1 VTAIG
6 RPLDRVDG
14 PLKVCGQA
22 HYTGDIAVA
31 RMAHAVLVTSSI
43 ASGRVAAIDT
53 AAAQRAPGVVAV
65 ITHLNAMKLPQGGR
79 AAVQPPEGRVL
90 SLLQDDQ
97 VAYANQPVAVVVAE
111 TDAQAAGAA
120 ALVRVTYER
129 APVRGDFAAA
139 RRDAYPPSQDKM
151 NKMPPDTSR
160 GDIEGG
166 LRSAARRH
174 EAVYTTPFQHHNPL
188 EPHATLARWEGER
201 LEIEDSSQYVAGV
214 RRTLAKTFGID
225 PSLVHVRSAFVGG
238 AFGGKG
244 SAWSHVVLAAM
255 ASRQV
260 GRPVR
265 LALERPQLFGPVG
278 GRPHTWQA
286 IRMGCDADGRLTA
299 LEHRSTSTTSTIEDW
314 VETCA
319 VVTRMLYASP
329 AVATTHRLAKMNVGT
344 PTFQRAPGES
354 SGMFALES
362 AMDEMAIAAGLDPI
376 EFRLRNDAKR
386 DDQKD
391 APFSSKALAECYR
404 IGADKIGWSR
414 RQSIPG
420 ALHDGH
426 WLVGLGCASATRPA
440 KRSPCAARV
449 RLTADGRALVGS
461 STAELGTGSYTVM
474 AQIAADGLG
483 LPVERVRFELGDTD
497 LPEAPISAGSMTVES
512 VGSAIDDACANVR
525 RQLVAL
531 AVADH
536 ESPLH
541 GLGPEDVTVE
551 DGWLRERAG
560 TGRRDNVAVLLS
572 RRGSA
577 PLVADGSSQPG
588 EEDKQFSMNSFG
600 AVFAEVHVDRD
611 LGIVRVP
618 RIVARFGA
626 GRVIN
631 AKTAH
636 SQLLGGI
643 VWGLGMA
650 LTEESVLDPRHAR
663 FVNANLAEYHVIV
676 NADVGEIDCAFVDEV
691 DPHVNSLGAK
701 GLGEVAMTGVMGA
714 VANAIFNATG
724 RRVRDLPI
732 TLDKLLSRV
741 P

>member
-1 VTAIG
+1 MTAIG
-6 RPLDRVDG
+6 QPLDRVDG

-22 HYTGDIAVA
+22 HYTGDIAVP
-31 RMAHAVLVTSSI
+31 RMAHAVLVTSGI

-53 AAAQRAPGVVAV
+53 GAAQRAPGVVA
-65 ITHLNAMKLPQGGR
+65 ILTHLNAMRLPQGGR
-79 AAVQPPEGRVL
+79 AAVKPPEGRVL

-97 VAYANQPVAVVVAE
+97 VAYAQQPVAVVVAE
-111 TDAQAAGAA
+111 TVEQADGAA
-120 ALVRVTYER
+120 ALVRVTYEH
-129 APVRGDFAAA
+129 APARGDFAAA
-139 RRDAYPPSQDKM
+139 RRDAYPPDKV
-151 NKMPPDTSR
+151 NGEPPDTSR
-160 GDIEGG
+160 GDVEGG
-166 LRSAARRH
+166 LRAAAHRH
-174 EAVYTTPFQHHNPL
+174 EAVYTTPFQHHNPM
-188 EPHATLARWEGER
+188 EPHATLARWDGDR
-201 LEIEDSSQYVAGV
+201 LEIEDSTQFVAGV
-214 RRTLAKTFGID
+214 RRTLARTFGID
-225 PSLVHVRSAFVGG
+225 LARVHVRSSFVGG

-255 ASRQV
+255 AAKQL

-265 LALERPQLFGPVG
+265 LVLQRPQLFGPVG

-314 VETCA
+314 VESCA

-329 AVATTHRLAKMNVGT
+329 AVATAHRLAKMNVGT

-362 AMDEMAIAAGLDPI
+362 AMDEMALAAGLDPI
-376 EFRLRNDAKR
+376 EFRRRNDAQR
-386 DDQKD
+386 DDQKGV
-391 APFSSKALAECYR
+391 PFSSKALMQCYR
-404 IGADKIGWSR
+404 IGAERIGWSR
-414 RQSIPG
+414 RRTPPG
-420 ALHDGH
+420 ALRDGP
-426 WLVGLGCASATRPA
+426 WRIGLGCASATRPA

-449 RLTADGRALVGS
+449 RLTADGRALVSS

-512 VGSAIDDACANVR
+512 VGSAIDDACANAR

-531 AVADH
+531 AVGDR

-541 GLGPEDVTVE
+541 GLAAGDITLE

-560 TGRRDNVAVLLS
+560 TGRRDNIAVLLS
-572 RRGSA
+572 RRGGA
-577 PLVADGSSQPG
+577 PLVADGSSKPG
-588 EEDKQFSMNSFG
+588 EEEKQFSMNSFG

-626 GRVIN
+626 GRIIN

-650 LTEESVLDPRHAR
+650 LTEESVLDPRYAR

-701 GLGEVAMTGVMGA
+701 GLGEVAMTGVTGA

-724 RRVRDLPI
+724 RRVRELPI
-732 TLDKLLSRV
+732 TPDKLL
-741 P
+741 

>member
-1 VTAIG
+1 MNAIG
-6 RPLDRVDG
+6 APLDRVDG

-22 HYTGDIAVA
+22 RYTGDIAVP

-53 AAAQRAPGVVAV
+53 AAAQRAPGVVTIISHV
-65 ITHLNAMKLPQGGR
+65 NAMKLPQGGK
-79 AAVQPPEGRVL
+79 AAVKPPEGRVL

-97 VAYANQPVAVVVAE
+97 IAYANQPVAVVVAE
-111 TDAQAAGAA
+111 TFEQASGAA

-129 APVRGDFAAA
+129 APVRGDFAAE
-139 RRDAYPPSQDKM
+139 RRHEYPPDQV
-151 NKMPPDTSR
+151 NGGPPDTSR
-160 GDIEGG
+160 GDVDAG

-174 EAVYTTPFQHHNPL
+174 EAVYTTPFEHHNPM
-188 EPHATLARWEGER
+188 EPHATLARWDGER
-201 LEIEDSSQYVAGV
+201 LEIEDSTQYVAGV
-214 RRTLAKTFGID
+214 RRTLARAFGID
-225 PSLVHVRSAFVGG
+225 PAQVHVRSSFVGG

-255 ASRQV
+255 AARQV

-265 LALERPQLFGPVG
+265 LVMQRPQLFGPVG

-286 IRMGCDADGRLTA
+286 IRMGCDADGRLAA

-314 VETCA
+314 VESCA

-329 AVATTHRLAKMNVGT
+329 AVATAHRLARLDVGT

-386 DDQKD
+386 DEQKN
-391 APFSSKALAECYR
+391 APFSSKALGECYR
-404 IGADKIGWSR
+404 IGAETIGWSR
-414 RQSIPG
+414 RQPTPG
-420 ALHDGH
+420 ALRDGH

-449 RLTADGRALVGS
+449 RLTADGHAQVSS

-512 VGSAIDDACANVR
+512 VGSAIDDACANAR
-525 RQLVAL
+525 RQVLSV
-531 AVADH
+531 AVADPD
-536 ESPLH
+536 SPLH
-541 GLGPEDVTVE
+541 GLAVEDVTIE

-560 TGRRDNVAVLLS
+560 GGRRDSLAVLLS
-572 RRGSA
+572 RRGGA
-577 PLVADGSSQPG
+577 PLVADGSSRPG
-588 EEDKQFSMNSFG
+588 EEEKQFSMNSFG
-600 AVFAEVHVDRD
+600 AVFAQVHVDRD

-626 GRVIN
+626 GRIIN

-650 LTEESVLDPRHAR
+650 LTEESVLDPRYAR

-676 NADVGEIDCAFVDEV
+676 NADVGEIDCAFVDEA

-701 GLGEVAMTGVMGA
+701 GLGEVAMTGVTGA

-732 TLDKLLSRV
+732 TLDKLL
-741 P
+741 

>member
-1 VTAIG
+1 MTVVG

-22 HYTGDIAVA
+22 HYTGDLAVP
-31 RMAHAVLVTSSI
+31 RLAHAVIVGSAI

-53 AAAQRAPGVVAV
+53 TAAQRAPGVIAV
-65 ITHLNAMKLPQGGR
+65 LSHRNAARLPQDGK
-79 AAVQPPEGRVL
+79 AAVKPPEGRVL
-90 SLLQDDQ
+90 SLLQDDRI
-97 VAYANQPVAVVVAE
+97 AYANQPIAVVVAE
-111 TDAQAAGAA
+111 TFEQANGAA

-129 APVRGDFAAA
+129 APVRGDVAAA
-139 RRDAYPPSQDKM
+139 RRDAYVPDKGKM
-151 NKMPPDTSR
+151 NGLPPETRR
-160 GDIEGG
+160 GDVEGG
-166 LRSAARRH
+166 LGAAAHRH
-174 EAVYTTPFQHHNPL
+174 EAVYTTPFQHHNPM
-188 EPHATLARWEGER
+188 EPHATLARWDGER
-201 LEIEDSSQYVAGV
+201 LEIEDSTQYVAGV

-225 PSLVHVRSAFVGG
+225 ASQVHVRSSFVGG

-255 ASRQV
+255 AARQV

-265 LALERPQLFGPVG
+265 LVMQRPQLFGPVG
-278 GRPHTWQA
+278 GRPQTTQSL
-286 IRMGCDADGRLTA
+286 RMGCDGDGRLTA
-299 LEHRSTSTTSTIEDW
+299 LEHTSISTTSTLEDW
-314 VETCA
+314 VETAA

-329 AVATTHRLAKMNVGT
+329 AVATAHRLAQLNVGT

-354 SGMFALES
+354 TGMFALES
-362 AMDEMAIAAGLDPI
+362 AMDELALAAGVDPMA
-376 EFRLRNDAKR
+376 FRLRNDAKR
-386 DDQKD
+386 DEQK
-391 APFSSKALAECYR
+391 AVPYSSKALTECYR
-404 IGADKIGWSR
+404 LAADKIAWSR
-414 RQSIPG
+414 RSATPG
-420 ALHDGH
+420 ALRDGH

-449 RLTADGRALVGS
+449 RLTADGRALVSS
-461 STAELGTGSYTVM
+461 STAEIGCGTYTVM
-474 AQIAADGLG
+474 AQVAADALG

-497 LPEAPISAGSMTVES
+497 LPEAPISAGSMTMES
-512 VGSAIDDACANVR
+512 VGSAIADACANAR
-525 RQLVAL
+525 RQVISV
-531 AVADH
+531 AVADPD
-536 ESPLH
+536 SPLH
-541 GLGPEDVTVE
+541 GLAVEDVTFA

-560 TGRRDNVAVLLS
+560 AGRRDNLAVLLS
-572 RRGSA
+572 RRGGA
-577 PLVADGSSQPG
+577 PLVADGSSRPG

-600 AVFAEVHVDRD
+600 AVFAEAHVDRD

-626 GRVIN
+626 GRIIN

-650 LTEESVLDPRHAR
+650 LTEESVIDPRYAR

-676 NADVGEIDCAFVDEV
+676 NADVVDIDCAFVDEV

-701 GLGEVAMTGVMGA
+701 GLGEVAMTGVAGA
-714 VANAIFNATG
+714 VANAVFNATG

-732 TLDKLLSRV
+732 TLDKLL
-741 P
+741 

>member
-1 VTAIG
+1 MTAIG

-22 HYTGDIAVA
+22 RYTGDIAVP
-31 RMAHAVLVTSSI
+31 RMAHALLVTSDI
-43 ASGRVAAIDT
+43 ASGRIAAIDT
-53 AAAQRAPGVVAV
+53 AAAQRAPGVIA
-65 ITHLNAMKLPQGGR
+65 IISHLNALRLPQGGR
-79 AAVQPPEGRVL
+79 AAVDPPEGRVL

-111 TDAQAAGAA
+111 TVAQAEGAA
-120 ALVRVTYER
+120 AVVRVTYER
-129 APVRGDFAAA
+129 APVRGDFAAE
-139 RRDAYPPSQDKM
+139 RQNAYPPDKV
-151 NKMPPDTSR
+151 NGGPPDTSR
-160 GDIEGG
+160 GDIDGG
-166 LRSAARRH
+166 LRAASRRH
-174 EAVYTTPFQHHNPL
+174 EAVYTTPFEHHNPM
-188 EPHATLARWEGER
+188 EPHATLARWDGDR
-201 LEIEDSSQYVAGV
+201 LEIEDSTQHVAGV
-214 RRTLAKTFGID
+214 RRTLARTFGVD
-225 PSLVHVRSAFVGG
+225 PARVHVRSAFVGG

-255 ASRQV
+255 AARQV

-265 LALERPQLFGPVG
+265 LVLRRPQLFGPVG

-286 IRMGCDADGRLTA
+286 IRMGADVEGRLTA
-299 LEHRSTSTTSTIEDW
+299 LEHRSISTTSTLEDW
-314 VETCA
+314 VESCA

-329 AVATTHRLAKMNVGT
+329 AVATKHRLARMNVGT

-362 AMDEMAIAAGLDPI
+362 AMDEMAVAAGLDPI

-391 APFSSKALAECYR
+391 APFSSKALMQCYR
-404 IGADKIGWSR
+404 LGAERIGWSR
-414 RQSIPG
+414 RQASPG
-420 ALHDGH
+420 ALRDGH

-449 RLTADGRALVGS
+449 RLSADGRALVSS

-512 VGSAIDDACANVR
+512 VGSAIDDACANAR
-525 RQLVAL
+525 RQLASL
-531 AVADH
+531 AVADR

-541 GLGPEDVTVE
+541 GLAIEDLVVE

-572 RRGSA
+572 RRGGA
-577 PLVADGSSQPG
+577 PLVADGSSRAG
-588 EEDKQFSMNSFG
+588 EEEKRFSMNSFG
-600 AVFAEVHVDRD
+600 AVFAQVHVDRD
-611 LGIVRVP
+611 LGLVRVP

-626 GRVIN
+626 GRIIN
-631 AKTAH
+631 ARTAH

-650 LTEESVLDPRHAR
+650 LTEESVLDPRYAR

-701 GLGEVAMTGVMGA
+701 GLGEVAMTGVTGA

-724 RRVRDLPI
+724 KRVRDLPI
-732 TLDKLLSRV
+732 TLDKLL
-741 P
+741 